1 MGAALRLPGD
11 RCKGV
16 ASFFSQIEHKYSLI
30 LFCRVFKRE
39 KGIFSYGSGK

>member
-1 MGAALRLPGD
+1 MGAARRLPGD

-16 ASFFSQIEHKYSLI
+16 ASFFSQIEHKFSLES
-30 LFCRVFKRE
+30 FCRVFKRE